1 MVLNIYIIF
10 VNCFLSFFFKEQMT
24 DENKN
29 QKTYNI
35 KYKNKLGREDR
46 IPWLY
51 VISNNSSLFTLSN
64 SISNAINW
72 VCSVCFHNFKDF
84 A

>member
-10 VNCFLSFFFKEQMT
+10 VICFLCFFFKEQMT
-24 DENKN
+24 NENKN

-46 IPWLY
+46 ILWLY
-51 VISNNSSLFTLSN
+51 VISRNISLFTLNN
-64 SISNAINW
+64 SIGNIINW
-72 VCSVCFHNFKDF
+72 VCSVRFHYFKDF